1 MTPFRTVG
9 RRNRVLHPAG
19 KESTLLRSAW
29 KLAGA
34 IAFLTFLVLLAG
46 VPARARQPQGGS
58 ATGASIHG
66 IVTTKQDNAVNGVSG
81 VTVKL
86 NTDAAAGNPVTAD
99 TDEAGKYEFKGLKPG
114 SYTLSVTLAGFKPVS
129 KSISLATGQ
138 SAAQDLQLD
147 LETVA
152 EKVEV
157 QEQNQAISTESVST
171 PTESVTERQ
180 LEALPTPMQKIK
192 DVLPITPG
200 VVRTLDGKIS
210 LRGADENQSLMLV
223 NSARTTDPVTGS
235 FSIPIPPAAVQSFA
249 VFKTPYNAGVGG
261 FSGGLATVETKPPED
276 QLHFHIRNPIPFVLG
291 KNDQIS
297 GIGEATPGVEFGGPI
312 LAHKVFYSEVFQY
325 EVKKRT
331 VRGLPYPNDI
341 SKRQGFNSFTTLEA
355 ILSPKQVLTVTMN
368 VFPFRQQHYD
378 INSLVPLP
386 ASNDLDQKGGALAV
400 ADKYQFTSGA
410 VLSATAQYTRFDSN
424 AHGQGPAD
432 MLVTPEG
439 WGGNYFNRWSRRGK
453 EFQFLPTF
461 QFPEKHWLGR
471 HEISVGMDLNHRS
484 YTGTSLS
491 NPVQLL
497 EQSGTPAG
505 RIDFSGVAAQNAW
518 DTTVAEFVHD
528 HWIFDQ
534 HWSADIGAR
543 LSSETNG
550 WSAAVAPRLGISF
563 APDKNG
569 RTVIRAGAGLF
580 YSLLPLLAGDF
591 SLNPTRTV
599 SLFNP
604 TGTLLAPPVTY
615 ANVYVGGVNPLSGA
629 PLPLQPGTTPRSFT
643 WNTEVDHQ
651 LRKNIVLRAGYLE
664 SHTTYLFV
672 VNPFTAPSGGN
683 SFLGLANTGS
693 SRYREFEGTAHVTLA
708 EHHEV
713 NASYIWS
720 HTRGDLNDLSAVFI
734 PFEQPVIRPNV
745 YGISPFDI
753 PNRFVTWGIFSL
765 PWWKL
770 SFSPLADVHTG
781 QPYSKVDVLQNY
793 VGVPNGER
801 FGAYFSLDVKVY
813 REFRVPFLGTK
824 SGKTHHFRLG
834 FYSTNV
840 TNHHNFHD
848 VFNNV
853 TAPNFGTFSGFL
865 DRRDGAVIDFID

>member
-1 MTPFRTVG
+1 MTLFRTVS
-9 RRNRVLHPAG
+9 RRIRLLNPAGQELLLHPRRW
-19 KESTLLRSAW
+19 L
-29 KLAGA
+29 
-34 IAFLTFLVLLAG
+34 
-46 VPARARQPQGGS
+46 VPAAIVCVAFFAVLPAAARQAPTS
-58 ATGASIHG
+58 SDATASIHG
-66 IVTTKQDNAVNGVSG
+66 IVTNKQDNAVSGVSG
-81 VTVKL
+81 VSVKL
-86 NTDAAAGNPVTAD
+86 AEVSAASNPLSAD
-99 TDEAGKYEFKGLKPG
+99 TDETGKYEFKNLKPG
-114 SYTLSVTLAGFKPVS
+114 TYTLSVTLAGFKPLT
-129 KSISLATGQ
+129 KSISLAAGQ
-138 SAAQDLQLD
+138 SATQDLQLD

-157 QEQNQAISTESVST
+157 HEQNQAIATESVST
-171 PTESVTERQ
+171 PTESVTDRQ
-180 LEALPTPMQKIK
+180 LEALPTPMQKVK

-235 FSIPIPPAAVQSFA
+235 FSIPIPPAAVESFA
-249 VFKTPYNAGVGG
+249 VYKTPYNARLGG
-261 FSGGLATVETKPPED
+261 FSGGLATVETKAPED
-276 QLHFHIRNPIPFVLG
+276 QLNFHIRNPIPFVLG

-331 VRGLPYPNDI
+331 VRGLPYPDDI

-355 ILSPKQVLTVTMN
+355 ILSPKQVLTVTLN
-368 VFPFRQQHYD
+368 AFPFRQQHYD
-378 INSLVPLP
+378 INSLVPLG
-386 ASNDLDQKGGALAV
+386 ASNDLNQKGGALAV

-410 VLSATAQYTRFDSN
+410 VFSVTAQYTRFDSN
-424 AHGQGPAD
+424 AHGQGFDD
-432 MLVTPEG
+432 MLITPEG

-453 EFQFLPTF
+453 EFQFLPSF
-461 QFPEKHWLGR
+461 QFPEKHWLGK
-471 HEISVGMDLNHRS
+471 HEISVGVDLNHRS
-484 YTGTSLS
+484 FTGTSLS

-497 EQSGTPAG
+497 EQDGTLAG
-505 RIDFSGVAAQNAW
+505 RIDFPGVAGQNAW
-518 DTTVAEFVHD
+518 DTTVAEFAHD

-534 HWSADIGAR
+534 HWSADLGAR
-543 LSSETNG
+543 LSSESNG

-591 SLNPTRTV
+591 AQNPTRTV
-599 SLFNP
+599 SLFDP
-604 TGTLLAPPVTY
+604 AGALLAPPVTY
-615 ANVYVGGVNPLSGA
+615 TNVYVGGVNPLSGA

-651 LRKNIVLRAGYLE
+651 LRKNVVLRASYLE
-664 SHTTYLFV
+664 SHTSYLFV
-672 VNPFTAPSGGN
+672 VNPFQAPSGGN
-683 SFLGLANTGS
+683 SFLGLTNTGA
-693 SRYREFEGTAHVTLA
+693 SRYRELEVTSHFTLR
-708 EHHEV
+708 EHHEI

-720 HTRGDLNDLSAVFI
+720 NTRGDLNDLSAVLI
-734 PFEQPVIRPNV
+734 PFQQPVIRPNV
-745 YGISPFDI
+745 YGVSPFDV
-753 PNRFVTWGIFSL
+753 PQRFVTWGIFAL
-765 PWWKL
+765 PWKMTL
-770 SFSPLADVHTG
+770 SPLADIRSG

-793 VGVPNGER
+793 VGIPNSQR
-801 FGAYFSLDVKVY
+801 FDTFFSLDVKVY

-865 DRRDGAVIDFID
+865 DRRDGAVIDFVD